1 MLLLPFEVAPLWS
14 SLYLEL
20 SLGVLLLLS
29 SLSLSPFELAFPP
42 SFAVLWPSL
51 LLDEGFKLDILLE
64 DTLLEEDGPK
74 VVAGS
79 ELGAELERLVG
90 AALLGIEEVAS
101 ELLAGRE
108 LGSNE
113 LGARDLVNSVV

>member
-1 MLLLPFEVAPLWS
+1 M
-14 SLYLEL
+14 
-20 SLGVLLLLS
+20 
-29 SLSLSPFELAFPP
+29 
-42 SFAVLWPSL
+42 LWPSL

-101 ELLAGRE
+101 ELAGRE